1 MIVPNLMSCDCIC
14 DLMITEGLAL
24 GIWKGNLG
32 YFDPALGRMDR
43 LTIATVLLYNESPPY
58 TFLAAKQVMV
68 T

>member
-1 MIVPNLMSCDCIC
+1 
-14 DLMITEGLAL
+14 MITESLAL

-58 TFLAAKQVMV
+58 TLLAAKQVTV